1 MSLTIPSENAYR
13 ADLKRVAPPDYPDS
27 AAAPPDTGP
36 NGGRKRQKTAR
47 SKLVEVVRLIESL
60 IEAFPANAT
69 SSNQDLFR
77 SLYLETKGDGAPTI
91 EKIEAIVDALASGG
105 FGFPATVKNWKPLLY
120 YIQHFAWLYYPV
132 RGSKKTKHRLYVG
145 KVISALGHAQD
156 VWAEISG
163 GNSWTLKMYV
173 SLHETRRDGKSAL
186 WAWKRGDRQCMTWY
200 WPLQKLFRLG
210 DLDKM
215 DFGNE
220 WEDDYGRKHVPV
232 SKNFTR
238 IGKWDNHQNDH
249 IKAVILLIHAF
260 PGLIMKKLL
269 ASPNTVH
276 QIFKDFAKFP
286 FLESVITPG
295 IPLNGKKLTDLPAIS
310 EGLPS
315 SGNNEVQAAAITSR
329 QPSSDDSDPGLEAA
343 SSVNSVDPNTTA
355 DQPKPL
361 ADPPSISDTLP
372 SIGNN
377 VVEAASAVDSVD
389 LNPTAGQNLDLTP
402 ASVPTLVPLGY
413 RGLKPM
419 SASDRAMWPPH
430 YTVGHLGER
439 GLTPLSD
446 SERAMWPAHYTVGH
460 LGDRPPIGSRR

>member
-1 MSLTIPSENAYR
+1 MSLAIPSENACR
-13 ADLKRVAPPDYPDS
+13 ADLKRIAPPGTSDS
-27 AAAPPDTGP
+27 ATASPDVEP
-36 NGGRKRQKTAR
+36 NGGPKRQKTTR
-47 SKLVEVVRLIESL
+47 SKAGEVVRLIRL
-60 IEAFPANAT
+60 IALLTEAFPANAT

-77 SLYLETKGDGAPTI
+77 SLYLETKDDGTPTI
-91 EKIEAIVDALASGG
+91 EKIEAIVNALASGD
-105 FGFPATVKNWKPLLY
+105 FHFPATVKIWKPLLY
-120 YIQHFAWLYYPV
+120 FVQHFAWLYYPV
-132 RGSKKTKHRLYVG
+132 RDSKKTKHRLYVG
-145 KVISALGHAQD
+145 KD

-173 SLHETRRDGKSAL
+173 SLHETRRDGKSTL

-210 DLDKM
+210 DFHKK
-215 DFGNE
+215 DFGDE
-220 WEDDYGRKHVPV
+220 REDDYGRKYVSD

-238 IGKWDNHQNDH
+238 IGKWDEHQNDH

-260 PGLIMKKLL
+260 PGMIMKK
-269 ASPNTVH
+269 SSTHKDTVH

-315 SGNNEVQAAAITSR
+315 SGNNEVQAAAPSSR
-329 QPSSDDSDPGLEAA
+329 QPSSDDSEPGLEAA

-361 ADPPSISDTLP
+361 ADPPSTSDTLS
-372 SIGNN
+372 SIGND
-377 VVEAASAVDSVD
+377 VVEAASSVNSVD
-389 LNPTAGQNLDLTP
+389 LNPTAGQNLDPTP
-402 ASVPTLVPLGY
+402 ATVPSLV
-413 RGLKPM
+413 R
-419 SASDRAMWPPH
+419 
-430 YTVGHLGER
+430 LGER
-439 GLTPLSD
+439 GLRTLSA
-446 SERAMWPAHYTVGH
+446 SERAMWPANYIVGR